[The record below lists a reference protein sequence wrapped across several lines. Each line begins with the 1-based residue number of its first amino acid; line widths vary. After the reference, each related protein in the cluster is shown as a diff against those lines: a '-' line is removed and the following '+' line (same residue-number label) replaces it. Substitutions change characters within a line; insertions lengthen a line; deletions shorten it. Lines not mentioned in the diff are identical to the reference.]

1 MKNARIDSYVFF
13 IISEMAGARVPLTDS
28 SNNIGAGTS
37 CEKIQDLYHYLQYI
51 PSMVFVTDL
60 DANITFIN
68 KTIPPYKPEEVVG
81 TNVFDYARPDDV
93 MLIKEAFQRAIHTG
107 QITTYESG
115 TSAGLPFTWF
125 AAQVKPLFGNGR
137 VSHLLVLLTE
147 ITDRRKAELALQES
161 QSRYEEIAS
170 NIPGMV
176 YQFFRSKKG
185 RYRLVFASARV
196 WDIFQVTR
204 ADALRNISKIFRRI
218 HQDDLKDFF
227 QSIETSYQQVS
238 SWKAEFR
245 IILPNNNIRWL
256 RGSSSP
262 RKSAGGHTLWNG
274 VLIDI
279 TTEKNNEEKRLL
291 LEKQLQ
297 QNQKMEALGTLARGI
312 AHDFN
317 NFLQIISMS
326 IELAEQDKTLGEK
339 SKVYLGKALSACVRG
354 RQLIHQILSYSR
366 NEEIEKTSFD
376 LSAITCDFVSMIRSS
391 IPSHIVFDSS
401 IEPFLTVHGSISQ
414 IQQVLL
420 NLMTNSL
427 YALKGGEGHLR
438 INLSQIQIGSED
450 SKDLRLPS
458 GHYAELLVVDN
469 GLGINPNEVERIF
482 DPFFTTKPEEEGS
495 GLGLFVTLG
504 IVKSHGGDIYVKS
517 LPYKETC
524 FRVLLPLQ
532 PTDMPNRDFNLS
544 QLNRQSADT
553 ADDSKA
559 RLLKENLVLLVDDDK
574 DLLDLQTVALK
585 EMGYQV
591 MSCFTGNQALEI
603 LRHKLSQVKLVITDY
618 SLNGM
623 SGIELL
629 KEIQNLCPEVPTI
642 LTSGHSAE
650 ELKSQARSIGIQLHC
665 TLPKPYTSKELRTSI
680 SRSFKV

>member
-1 MKNARIDSYVFF
+1 M
-13 IISEMAGARVPLTDS
+13 PLTNS
-28 SNNIGAGTS
+28 SFNMNGEAS
-37 CEKIQDLYHYLQYI
+37 CDKIQDLYRCLQTI
-51 PSMVFVTDL
+51 PGMVFVTDL
-60 DANITFIN
+60 EANITFIN
-68 KTIPPYKPEEVVG
+68 KTIPPYKPEDVVG

-107 QITTYESG
+107 QITTYEAG
-115 TSAGLPFTWF
+115 TSSGLPFTWF
-125 AAQVKPLFGNGR
+125 AAQVKPLIENGR

-185 RYRLVFASARV
+185 RYRLVFTSAGI
-196 WDIFQVTR
+196 WDIFHVTR
-204 ADALRNISKIFRRI
+204 ADAIRNISNIFRLI

-245 IILPNNNIRWL
+245 IVLPNNNIRWL

-262 RKSAGGHTLWNG
+262 CRSAGGETLWNG

-279 TTEKNNEEKRLL
+279 TAEKNNEEKRLL

-297 QNQKMEALGTLARGI
+297 KNQKMEALGALARGI

-339 SKVYLGKALSACVRG
+339 SKVYLEKALSACVRG

-376 LSAITCDFVSMIRSS
+376 LSSITCDFVSMIRSS

-401 IEPFLTVHGSISQ
+401 VEPSLTIHGSISQ

-427 YALKGGEGHLR
+427 HAMKEREGYLR
-438 INLSQIQIGSED
+438 LNLSQIQIDPED

-458 GHYAELLVVDN
+458 GQYAELLVVDS
-469 GLGINPNEVERIF
+469 GPGINPNELERIF
-482 DPFFTTKPEEEGS
+482 DPFFTTKPKEEGS

-517 LPYKETC
+517 LPHNETC

-532 PTDMPNRDFNLS
+532 MTDLLIETFDLS
-544 QLNRQSADT
+544 QLNCQNADT
-553 ADDSKA
+553 VDDAKA

-603 LRHKLSQVKLVITDY
+603 LKHNIRQVKFVITDY

-629 KEIQNLCPEVPTI
+629 KEIQILCPEVPTI
-642 LTSGHSAE
+642 LTSGHSAD
-650 ELKSQARSIGIQLHC
+650 ELNKQARSIGIRLHC
-665 TLPKPYTSKELRTSI
+665 TLPKPYTSKELRASI
-680 SRSFKV
+680 SRVFMI